1 QNAQVA
7 NPPPTVQ
14 PTPVQE
20 QGAIIVTATKRATR
34 VQDVPFSINAQTQAD
49 LERAHAQTIEDIS
62 RNVAGL
68 TVQNLGP
75 GQSQVSIRG
84 VSAGQIV
91 RDQPGV
97 QEQVGVYLDES
108 VVSLALFTPDFD
120 VFDLNRVETLR
131 GPQGTLF
138 GSGSVGGTVR
148 YITNQ
153 PKIGAVEGTAEA
165 GVNFLAGGSMGYD
178 AKAAINI

>member
-1 QNAQVA
+1 MRYTAALLIGTSIVAVAAPAAAAQTTPEQTAQVA

-68 TVQNLGP
+68 TVKADP
-75 GQSQVSIRG
+75 GQR
-84 VSAGQIV
+84 
-91 RDQPGV
+91 
-97 QEQVGVYLDES
+97 
-108 VVSLALFTPDFD
+108 
-120 VFDLNRVETLR
+120 
-131 GPQGTLF
+131 
-138 GSGSVGGTVR
+138 
-148 YITNQ
+148 
-153 PKIGAVEGTAEA
+153 
-165 GVNFLAGGSMGYD
+165 
-178 AKAAINI
+178 